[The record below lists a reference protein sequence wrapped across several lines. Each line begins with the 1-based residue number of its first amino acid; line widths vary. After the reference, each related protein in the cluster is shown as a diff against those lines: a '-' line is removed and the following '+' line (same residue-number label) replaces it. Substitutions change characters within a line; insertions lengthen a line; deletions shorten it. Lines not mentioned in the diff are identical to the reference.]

1 MNLHLS
7 GQEIVNKQT
16 SKYRICQEVNAM
28 EENSVEGP
36 ENFSAEY
43 MYVFAVLYT
52 AVGESIGDR

>member
-1 MNLHLS
+1 
-7 GQEIVNKQT
+7 
-16 SKYRICQEVNAM
+16 M